1 MKNKHLYG
9 IWGCLFIICALLG
22 FIPEPT
28 GVIKALL
35 IFAAALFFVP
45 GWFLYYR
52 ATNSKDLPAL
62 QCIFTISA
70 ASLGATLIFLVL
82 NFLSA
87 GNPDI
92 SGDFLYGLL
101 IIFSS
106 PMICAQYWVASLF
119 LWACL
124 LISSFSAIRK
134 VKKELSR
141 Q

>member
-28 GVIKALL
+28 GIVKVLL
-35 IFAAALFFVP
+35 ILSAAAFFVP
-45 GWFLYYR
+45 GWLLYYR
-52 ATNSKDLPAL
+52 AAKGNDIPTL
-62 QCIFTISA
+62 QCLLGL
-70 ASLGATLIFLVL
+70 SLTSLCATLIFLVL

-87 GNPDI
+87 GNPNI
-92 SGDFLYGLL
+92 SGDFLYALL

-106 PMICAQYWVASLF
+106 PMVCAQYWIASLF

-124 LISSFSAIRK
+124 LIASFSAARK
-134 VKKELSR
+134 AKKGLS
-141 Q
+141 QQ